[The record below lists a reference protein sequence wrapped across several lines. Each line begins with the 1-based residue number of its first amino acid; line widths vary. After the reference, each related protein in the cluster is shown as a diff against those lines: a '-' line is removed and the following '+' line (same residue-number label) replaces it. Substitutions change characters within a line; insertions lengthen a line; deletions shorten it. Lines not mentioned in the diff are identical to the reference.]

1 MTVELTPNAVVA
13 IIGGNVDLKP
23 VLQVTDINPIRP
35 TGLPVC
41 YRLMV
46 SDGVW
51 SHHAMVAFQLNDLF
65 GTDFGTDQVR
75 KGSVVRFTD
84 YICTNVQDRKLIVVM
99 NMETIVLD
107 WELIGNPKQYV
118 KSGTTA
124 QTALPKNNFQQ
135 SAYGN
140 IHMIGQEP
148 VSKCQ
153 NPRPSFHPENSVSSM
168 PNVRPTFQSESSSD
182 SVPNPRPTFH
192 PESSAPSRDGTRKL
206 N

>member
-23 VLQVTDINPIRP
+23 LLQVTDINPIRLTP
-35 TGLPVC
+35 LPVC

-65 GTDFGTDQVR
+65 GTDQVR

-84 YICTNVQDRKLIVVM
+84 YICTEVQDRKLIVVM

-118 KSGTTA
+118 QSGTTA

-135 SAYGN
+135 SACGN
-140 IHMIGQEP
+140 IHMIGQGP
-148 VSKCQ
+148 
-153 NPRPSFHPENSVSSM
+153 VSSM

-182 SVPNPRPTFH
+182 NVPNPRHTFH